1 MADNTQAS
9 ASHPVEDDMPSE
21 STDEQ
26 QQQPQPTLPST
37 PTRTEDD
44 EVDAPSQTNN
54 DNVAKQQ
61 TTNTATAV
69 NAFEQRLMEK
79 ALSKK
84 NVANNNEEESS
95 TSILQQE
102 NMSTTDESSSNIHGL
117 EVVPDDKDLPRPSSD
132 FDDSIEKKQKKKIA
146 NNNIIGGGFGIN
158 NDDDGEGPPLP
169 PRITFDDSLEEKRRK
184 VGIMQ
189 EEYDDAINNTQA
201 CAASSTDDEWMS
213 DMSEKIQRN
222 IQARNTIQENSRRDT
237 EQHEQDDDD
246 GAVGTLSLEETQ
258 RRSGDSKNNDV
269 FDDVE
274 VGREQDENIIAS
286 TTRRRRRS
294 VIRGIA
300 NSLFP
305 QIYGSDVLVEATLVE
320 SNASV
325 VVGEVVEAERV
336 GYCARRWKSIA
347 IFLVSL
353 LVLFAILLSVS
364 LALGVFTTAD
374 EELITDVPSMQ
385 PSSSPTWDTRPT
397 FDIVRERGY
406 VLCGISNFSNSLSQ
420 GSIVDLVSFMSALTS
435 TFDNFMCYGPI

>member
-1 MADNTQAS
+1 M
-9 ASHPVEDDMPSE
+9 
-21 STDEQ
+21 
-26 QQQPQPTLPST
+26 
-37 PTRTEDD
+37 
-44 EVDAPSQTNN
+44 
-54 DNVAKQQ
+54 
-61 TTNTATAV
+61 
-69 NAFEQRLMEK
+69 
-79 ALSKK
+79 
-84 NVANNNEEESS
+84 
-95 TSILQQE
+95 
-102 NMSTTDESSSNIHGL
+102 
-117 EVVPDDKDLPRPSSD
+117 
-132 FDDSIEKKQKKKIA
+132 
-146 NNNIIGGGFGIN
+146 
-158 NDDDGEGPPLP
+158 P

-184 VGIMQ
+184 VGIIQ

-246 GAVGTLSLEETQ
+246 DAVGTLSLEETQ
-258 RRSGDSKNNDV
+258 RRSGDNNNTNNGLN
-269 FDDVE
+269 DVE
-274 VGREQDENIIAS
+274 VGPAQHENIIAS
-286 TTRRRRRS
+286 TTRRRRGS
-294 VIRGIA
+294 VLRGIA

-336 GYCARRWKSIA
+336 GYCARRWKSIG

-374 EELITDVPSMQ
+374 EKLITDVPSMQ